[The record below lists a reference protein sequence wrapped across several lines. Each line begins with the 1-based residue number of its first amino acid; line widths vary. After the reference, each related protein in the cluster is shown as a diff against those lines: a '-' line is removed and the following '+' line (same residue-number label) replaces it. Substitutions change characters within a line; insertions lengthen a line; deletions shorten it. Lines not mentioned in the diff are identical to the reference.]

1 MTNNKLCNEIT
12 VLQCFLLS
20 AKVTTRSG
28 KKHTILQTTGTS
40 FRITIQEL
48 KTQEKAILIIR
59 NLYQNQIQKV
69 SSRKT
74 FRKRYTGKHAL
85 DCIANHKCTMKLY
98 PLDML
103 LAVGGSDNLIGQR
116 TYPRAPEEELSTNSS
131 RTS

>member
-28 KKHTILQTTGTS
+28 KKHTILQTTGAS

-103 LAVGGSDNLIGQR
+103 LAVGGSDNLMRKITVTKQLETRHHEMLR
-116 TYPRAPEEELSTNSS
+116 TP
-131 RTS
+131 

>member
-12 VLQCFLLS
+12 VLQCFLLL

-28 KKHTILQTTGTS
+28 KKHTTLQKTGAS

-48 KTQEKAILIIR
+48 KTQEEAILIIR
-59 NLYQNQIQKV
+59 NLYQIKP
-69 SSRKT
+69 RKLSPEET
-74 FRKRYTGKHAL
+74 SRKRYTGKHAL

-116 TYPRAPEEELSTNSS
+116 TYPRAPEEELSTDS
-131 RTS
+131 